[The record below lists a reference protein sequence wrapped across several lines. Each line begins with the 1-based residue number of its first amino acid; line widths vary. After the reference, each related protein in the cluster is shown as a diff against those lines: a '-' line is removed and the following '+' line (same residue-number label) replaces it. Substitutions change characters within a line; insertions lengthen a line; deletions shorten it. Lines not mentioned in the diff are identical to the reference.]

1 MREPLAARMRPRTLD
16 EFVGQEQ
23 IVGPG
28 RALRRAIE
36 SDRLPSMI
44 LWGPPGTG
52 KTTLARVIAQH
63 DRREF
68 PGAFRR

>member
-1 MREPLAARMRPRTLD
+1 VLGLFESSGGDGTVREPLAARMRPQSLD

-44 LWGPPGTG
+44 LWGPPGSPEYYIH
-52 KTTLARVIAQH
+52 VSN
-63 DRREF
+63 
-68 PGAFRR
+68 